1 MKPNEITIEMLEEAI
16 IAANEMYLTPQER
29 KIKQIEDE
37 IKRRQK
43 RHYKWKIFI
52 EHFNDVG
59 QFCLFNIEESEHHV
73 SEEKIRDYILHVA
86 SKNNITNI
94 RNITKIRLAD
104 FVED

>member
-1 MKPNEITIEMLEEAI
+1 MKPSEITIKMMEDIVKAIDEMC
-16 IAANEMYLTPQER
+16 LTPQER
-29 KIKQIEDE
+29 KIKQMEDE

-43 RHYKWKIFI
+43 RHYKWKIVI

-73 SEEKIRDYILHVA
+73 SEEKILDYILHVV

-94 RNITKIRLAD
+94 RNITKIRLAH